1 MKKLISFF
9 TVLFLSI
16 TFVVAQK
23 LPSPKEFFG
32 FDIGQDYH
40 LVNYTQFEKYFK
52 ELAKNSN
59 RTILQDI
66 GKTEEGRTMYMAIVS
81 SPQNLKNIA
90 RYKEI
95 SQKLARAGISDAEA
109 KQLEQE
115 GKPVV
120 WIDGGLHATE
130 TVPSQE
136 LVALYYKL
144 LSSNDEETLSILNN
158 VIILLCEVNPDGLEL
173 TADWYMRPDDTLK
186 RNLRLPVV
194 YNKYIGHDNNRDFYM
209 NNMKESENISRQLYV
224 EWMPQI
230 VYNHHQA
237 GPDGSVLAG
246 PPYRDPFNYVYDPL
260 LVTGLDGVGTAMI
273 NRLNKEGKPGYTRLG
288 GSSFNTWWNGGLR
301 TTPYFHNMIGIL
313 TEIIGSPT
321 PSSVPFVPDRLIA
334 DNNTPFPV
342 LPQKWHM
349 KQSIDYSLSLNYAI
363 LDYAQMMAKRLLEN
377 IYIMGKNSI
386 AKGNQ
391 DNWTIVP
398 REIEKVKKVYNE
410 DVAKGIEKKPAPSF
424 GEPKVPLKY
433 FDKVLRDS
441 SLRDPRGY
449 IIPSDQTDFPTA
461 VKFINALIKSGIK
474 VYKANASFNVEN
486 KTYPAGSYVVKTN
499 QAFRPF
505 VLDMFE
511 PQNYRNDFQYPGG
524 PPIRPY
530 DAAGWTLAYQMGV
543 KFDRIL
549 NGFDGPFDQ
558 VPYGEIQ
565 SPPGTNVK
573 RSSKGYFLNA
583 AVNNSFIVA
592 NDLLNA
598 GIKIKRITSATGDV
612 PAGSFYVPENGF
624 KILSESAAKW
634 GVTVTPAVSIP
645 AGSENILPS
654 RIALFDRY
662 GGSIPSGWVRWL
674 LEQFHFKYSVIYPQE
689 IDKGDLNSKYD
700 AILFIDDGVPQP
712 RTQAPS
718 GFSGFFNFPEPK
730 PEDIPQQYV
739 SMLGRITPDKSI
751 PQLKKFVENGG
762 HIITVGNNTNLAYHF
777 GLPVK
782 NALLT
787 IDNSGKEKPVAS
799 DKYYIPTSVLEAEVN
814 VSDPACWGMAGKTDL
829 IFDNSPVF
837 KILPGA
843 DDVKPLVWFGDGD
856 LLRSGWAWGQNY
868 IKDGVAA
875 FEATLGKGKF
885 FAFGPEITFRAQ
897 SHGTFKF
904 LFNQLYNRK

>member
-1 MKKLISFF
+1 MKKFIS
-9 TVLFLSI
+9 I
-16 TFVVAQK
+16 FVVFFLPVTIVTAQK

-40 LVNYTQFEKYFK
+40 LVNYTQFEKYFR
-52 ELAKNSN
+52 ELAKNSD

-66 GKTEEGRTMYMAIVS
+66 GKTEEGRSMYMAIVS

-95 SQKLARAGISDAEA
+95 SQKLARAEISDTEA

-115 GKPVV
+115 GKPVI

-130 TVPSQE
+130 TIPSQE
-136 LVALYYKL
+136 LIAFYYKL

-173 TADWYMRPDDTLK
+173 TANWYMRNDDTLK
-186 RNLRLPVV
+186 RNLRLPKV

-273 NRLNKEGKPGYTRLG
+273 NRLNREGKPGYTRLG

-321 PSSVPFVPDRLIA
+321 PSEIPFIPDRLIA

-342 LPQKWHM
+342 YPQKWHM
-349 KQSIDYSLSLNYAI
+349 KQSIDYSISLNYAV
-363 LDYAQMMAKRLLEN
+363 LDYAQMMGWRLLEN
-377 IYIMGKNSI
+377 IYVMGKNSI
-386 AKGNQ
+386 TKGNE
-391 DNWTIVP
+391 NAWTIEP
-398 REIEKVKKVYNE
+398 KEIEKVKEIFNE
-410 DVAKGIEKKPAPSF
+410 DVAKGIEKKPVSSF
-424 GEPKVPLKY
+424 GQFKIPARY
-433 FDKVLRDS
+433 FNKVLMDS
-441 SLRDPRGY
+441 ALRDPRGY
-449 IIPSDQTDFPTA
+449 VVPSDQVDFPTA
-461 VKFINALIKSGIK
+461 VNFINALIKSGIK
-474 VYKANASFNVEN
+474 VYKASSSFQAGG
-486 KTYPAGSYVVKTN
+486 KSYPAGSYVVKTD
-499 QAFRPF
+499 QAFRPHI
-505 VLDMFE
+505 LDMFE

-530 DAAGWTLAYQMGV
+530 DAAGWTLAFQMGV

-549 NGFDGPFDQ
+549 EGFDGPFDQ
-558 VPYGEIQ
+558 IPYGEIQ
-565 SPPGTNVK
+565 SPPVTRVK
-573 RSSKGYFLNA
+573 KSSKGYFLSS
-583 AVNNSFIVA
+583 AVNNSFIAA
-592 NDLLNA
+592 NDLLTA
-598 GIKIKRITSATGDV
+598 GVKVKRIHSATGDV
-612 PAGSFYVPENGF
+612 PAGSFYIPADGF
-624 KILSESAAKW
+624 KILNDEATKW
-634 GVTVTPAVSIP
+634 GVPVVPAASTPDGLETIS
-645 AGSENILPS
+645 PS
-654 RIALFDRY
+654 KIALFDHY

-674 LEQFHFKYSVIYPQE
+674 LEQFHFTYSVIYPQE

-700 AILFIDDGVPQP
+700 ILLFIDDGIPAYRSQGQP
-712 RTQAPS
+712 ETGMFGS
-718 GFSGFFNFPEPK
+718 SEPK
-730 PEDIPQQYV
+730 PGEVPLQYE
-739 SMLGRITPDKSI
+739 SWLGKITTDKSI
-751 PQLKKFVENGG
+751 PQLKKFIENGG
-762 HIITVGNNTNLAYHF
+762 TVVTVGQNAGLAYYLN
-777 GLPVK
+777 LPVK

-787 IDNSGKEKPVAS
+787 IDNTGKERPVAN
-799 DKYYIPTSVLEAEVN
+799 DKYYIPASVLQAEVN
-814 VSDPACWGMAGKTDL
+814 TEEPANWGMPHQTDI

-837 KILPGA
+837 TILPGA
-843 DDVKPLVWFGDGD
+843 ANIKPLAWFGNGN

-868 IKDGVAA
+868 IKDAVVA
-875 FEATLGKGKF
+875 FEATLGKGKLY
-885 FAFGPEITFRAQ
+885 AFGPEITFRAQ
-897 SHGTFKF
+897 AHGTFKF

>member
-173 TADWYMRPDDTLK
+173 TADWYMRPADTLK

-301 TTPYFHNMIGIL
+301 TTPYFHNMIGVL

-349 KQSIDYSLSLNYAI
+349 KQSIDYSISLNYAI
-363 LDYAQMMAKRLLEN
+363 LDYAQMMGRRLLEN

-391 DNWTIVP
+391 DSWTIVP
-398 REIEKVKKVYNE
+398 REIEKVKEVYNE
-410 DVAKGIEKKPAPSF
+410 DV
-424 GEPKVPLKY
+424 
-433 FDKVLRDS
+433 
-441 SLRDPRGY
+441 
-449 IIPSDQTDFPTA
+449 
-461 VKFINALIKSGIK
+461 
-474 VYKANASFNVEN
+474 
-486 KTYPAGSYVVKTN
+486 
-499 QAFRPF
+499 
-505 VLDMFE
+505 
-511 PQNYRNDFQYPGG
+511 
-524 PPIRPY
+524 
-530 DAAGWTLAYQMGV
+530 
-543 KFDRIL
+543 
-549 NGFDGPFDQ
+549 
-558 VPYGEIQ
+558 
-565 SPPGTNVK
+565 GT
-573 RSSKGYFLNA
+573 
-583 AVNNSFIVA
+583 I
-592 NDLLNA
+592 
-598 GIKIKRITSATGDV
+598 
-612 PAGSFYVPENGF
+612 
-624 KILSESAAKW
+624 
-634 GVTVTPAVSIP
+634 
-645 AGSENILPS
+645 
-654 RIALFDRY
+654 
-662 GGSIPSGWVRWL
+662 
-674 LEQFHFKYSVIYPQE
+674 
-689 IDKGDLNSKYD
+689 
-700 AILFIDDGVPQP
+700 
-712 RTQAPS
+712 
-718 GFSGFFNFPEPK
+718 
-730 PEDIPQQYV
+730 
-739 SMLGRITPDKSI
+739 
-751 PQLKKFVENGG
+751 
-762 HIITVGNNTNLAYHF
+762 
-777 GLPVK
+777 
-782 NALLT
+782 
-787 IDNSGKEKPVAS
+787 
-799 DKYYIPTSVLEAEVN
+799 
-814 VSDPACWGMAGKTDL
+814 
-829 IFDNSPVF
+829 
-837 KILPGA
+837 
-843 DDVKPLVWFGDGD
+843 
-856 LLRSGWAWGQNY
+856 
-868 IKDGVAA
+868 
-875 FEATLGKGKF
+875 
-885 FAFGPEITFRAQ
+885 
-897 SHGTFKF
+897 
-904 LFNQLYNRK
+904 